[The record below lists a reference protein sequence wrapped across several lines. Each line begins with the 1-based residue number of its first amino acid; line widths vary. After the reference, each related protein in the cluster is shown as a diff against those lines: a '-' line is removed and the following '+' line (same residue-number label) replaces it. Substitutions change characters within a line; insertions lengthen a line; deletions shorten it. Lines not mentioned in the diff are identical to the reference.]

1 MGSFWAAALAQ
12 VRSWPRDRLF
22 LWLLLIAPLSGMVI
36 LDGLLRMACSAAC
49 PWPSVTLMA
58 AVRPVS

>member
-49 PWPSVTLMA
+49 PWPRA
-58 AVRPVS
+58 AADS

>member
-22 LWLLLIAPLSGMVI
+22 LWLLLVAPLAGMVI
-36 LDGLLRMACSAAC
+36 LRGLWRVGCSAAC
-49 PWPSVTLMA
+49 RGRL
-58 AVRPVS
+58 